1 MNKLT
6 IKDIAKKFN
15 VSISTVSKSL
25 NDSYEISDATKDKIQ
40 KYAKEHNYKPNFNAL
55 SLKNRSTKT
64 IGIIIPTM
72 LKYFF
77 AQVFKGIE
85 KTALERGYKV
95 ITCISNESYNKE
107 LEIIEML
114 SNGSIDGF
122 ILSIAKETEIN
133 KDFRHLK
140 ETIENGIPIVMFD
153 RVASSIEC
161 DKIITD
167 DFNGALNTVK
177 HLFQKGH
184 KKIGFVSTLSNLYI
198 GEQRF
203 LGYKKGLEN
212 VGLVFD
218 KNLVLNITETDYKKY
233 EEILLPF
240 IDKNKLDSVITTGE
254 SAAVATMKSAQK
266 LGFEIPKDI
275 SVIAFSNGILA
286 RHSSPKMTTISQ
298 HGEQMGE
305 MAAKILIDRLE
316 NKHKEIITEII
327 KTDLVIRDSSK

>member
-15 VSISTVSKSL
+15 VSISTVSKAL
-25 NDSYEISDATKDKIQ
+25 NDSYEISDATKEKIQ
-40 KYAKEHNYKPNFNAL
+40 KYAKENNYKPNFNAL

-64 IGIIIPTM
+64 IGIILPTM
-72 LKYFF
+72 LNYFF
-77 AQVFKGIE
+77 AQVFNGIE

-95 ITCISNESYNKE
+95 ITCISNESYDKE

-122 ILSIAKETEIN
+122 ILSMAKETEIN
-133 KDFRHLK
+133 ANFAHLQ

-153 RVASSIEC
+153 RVAPTIEC

-167 DFNGALNTVK
+167 DFNGALHTVE
-177 HLFQKGH
+177 HLHKNGH
-184 KKIGFVSTLSNLYI
+184 KKIGFVSTLSNLHI
-198 GEQRF
+198 GQQRF
-203 LGYKKGLEN
+203 LGYKKGLES
-212 VGLVFD
+212 VGLPYNEDFVI
-218 KNLVLNITETDYKKY
+218 NIIDTDYKKY

-240 IDKNKLDSVITTGE
+240 LKKNKLDSVITTGE
-254 SAAVATMKSAQK
+254 SAAVASMKSSLK
-266 LGFEIPKDI
+266 LGHQIPKDI

-298 HGEQMGE
+298 HGELMGE
-305 MAAKILIDRLE
+305 TAAKILIDRLE
-316 NKHKEIITEII
+316 NKLTEFTTKII